1 MRINRRRTIGIK
13 QIRGVVVPDEA
24 VLDLEIVAGA
34 TAKANG
40 VPSVQEFDIACRDQR
55 HAYVRHAIWKKPR
68 PPAFFVE
75 NQRRR
80 NNPLGLETAARE
92 RPLPRHD
99 NATVRRDRASPR
111 RACAAH
117 PAISAAAEALPH
129 HTLPKTADATVETA
143 TELGCP
149 TGTTT
154 GTPQ

>member
-1 MRINRRRTIGIK
+1 MWLSYGILVLFFFVMIRRPPRSTRTATLFPYTTLF
-13 QIRGVVVPDEA
+13 RS

-99 NATVRRDRASPR
+99 RSEEHTSELQSLMRKSYD
-111 RACAAH
+111 
-117 PAISAAAEALPH
+117 ALCW
-129 HTLPKTADATVETA
+129 TKKKNNSNEN
-143 TELGCP
+143 
-149 TGTTT
+149 
-154 GTPQ
+154 

>member
-1 MRINRRRTIGIK
+1 MRINRRRTYCIK
-13 QIRGVVVPDEA
+13 QIRGVVGPDEA
-24 VLDLEIVAGA
+24 VLELEIVAGA
-34 TAKANG
+34 IAKANG

-99 NATVRRDRASPR
+99 KATVRQARPSQR
-111 RACAAH
+111 RKWPTH
-117 PAISAAAEALPH
+117 PATSAARQAAREG
-129 HTLPKTADATVETA
+129 KE
-143 TELGCP
+143 G
-149 TGTTT
+149 
-154 GTPQ
+154 